1 MIIKEELK
9 VRVKYNVKVNS
20 KGEKIK
26 YPYYFVTFPI
36 EYSKDFENKELKSLM
51 IITDEDKFELNN
63 VKLFSMEYYKK
74 GDEKVPYYSAVIP
87 KEIGEKLAGKKV
99 LVIAEI
105 E

>member
-20 KGEKIK
+20 KGERVK

-36 EYSKDFENKELKSLM
+36 EYSKDLENKELKSLM
-51 IITDEDKFELNN
+51 IVSNEDKVELKN
-63 VKLFSMEYYKK
+63 VKLFSMEYYKR
-74 GDEKVPYYSAVIP
+74 GEEKVPYYSAVIP
-87 KEIGEKLAGKKV
+87 KEVGEKLVGKKV